1 MTGATQA
8 TRHPLYGP
16 AIPEH
21 GWVPAPT
28 YVLRRRRILRLL
40 SECASGRL
48 LEVGS
53 GAGAMLAD
61 LSRLGFRCD
70 ALESSREARELA
82 RIVNADDE
90 RVAIHDAA
98 PADWA
103 GVFDYVLAMEVL
115 EHIEDD
121 SGALRSWSAWLRPG
135 GTLLLSVPAHP
146 RKWNASDVWA
156 GHFRRYTRDGLRQI
170 AEAAGLG
177 IEHLECYGF
186 PLSNIIDPVRARVPA
201 AKLREEGMDTGRDRA
216 HASARSGT
224 ERGLET
230 RLYPL
235 QASWPGSL
243 AMRFFFAM
251 QYVFLGTDLGT
262 GYIMLCRKS
271 A

>member
-1 MTGATQA
+1 MSGATKV

-16 AIPEH
+16 AIPER

-28 YVLRRRRILRLL
+28 YVLRRRRVLKLL
-40 SECASGRL
+40 SSCRPGRVV
-48 LEVGS
+48 EVGS

-70 ALESSREARELA
+70 ALESSAQARELA

-98 PADWA
+98 PDDWD
-103 GVFDYVLAMEVL
+103 GVFDTVLAMEVL

-121 SGALRSWSAWLRPG
+121 SAALRSWSAWLRPG

-146 RKWNASDVWA
+146 RMWNASDVWA
-156 GHFRRYTRDGLRQI
+156 GHYRRYTRDGLRQVV
-170 AEAAGLG
+170 EAAGFA

-186 PLSNIIDPVRARVPA
+186 PLSNIIDPVRARVHA
-201 AKLREEGMDTGRDRA
+201 RKLRDEGPEHDHA
-216 HASARSGT
+216 HGSARSGT

-262 GYIMLCRKS
+262 GYIMLCGKPG
-271 A
+271 

>member
-1 MTGATQA
+1 MSGATKV

-16 AIPEH
+16 AIPER

-28 YVLRRRRILRLL
+28 YVLRRRRVLKLL
-40 SECASGRL
+40 SGCRPGRVV
-48 LEVGS
+48 EVGS

-70 ALESSREARELA
+70 ALESSAQARELA
-82 RIVNADDE
+82 RIVNANDD

-103 GVFDYVLAMEVL
+103 GAFDTVLAMEVL

-121 SGALRSWSAWLRPG
+121 SGALRSWAEWLRPG
-135 GTLLLSVPAHP
+135 GVLLLSVPAHP
-146 RKWNASDVWA
+146 RMWNASDVWA
-156 GHFRRYTRDGLRQI
+156 GHYRRYTRDGLRRVV
-170 AEAAGLG
+170 EAAGFA

-186 PLSNIIDPVRARVPA
+186 PLSNIIDPLRARVHA
-201 AKLREEGMDTGRDRA
+201 RKLRDEGPGHDRA
-216 HASARSGT
+216 HGSARSGT

-262 GYIMLCRKS
+262 GYIMLCRKPG
-271 A
+271 